1 MIGDWKPG
9 KGRRSGGIGS
19 LAMGVFTDEGLAY
32 AGQVGTGLTDE
43 ALDLLHRLPLPLET
57 PRSPF
62 PGPVPWRN
70 RCVRPEPV
78 GEVTYTMWTDE
89 RRLRHPVWRG
99 LRPDRIPAEVRR

>member
-1 MIGDWKPG
+1 MKNLRTREVVIGGWKPG

-19 LAMGVFTDEGLAY
+19 LAMGVFTDEGL
-32 AGQVGTGLTDE
+32 
-43 ALDLLHRLPLPLET
+43 DLLHRPPLPLET
-57 PRSPF
+57 PCRPF
-62 PGPVPWRN
+62 AGPVPWRN
-70 RCVRPEPV
+70 RWVRPEPV